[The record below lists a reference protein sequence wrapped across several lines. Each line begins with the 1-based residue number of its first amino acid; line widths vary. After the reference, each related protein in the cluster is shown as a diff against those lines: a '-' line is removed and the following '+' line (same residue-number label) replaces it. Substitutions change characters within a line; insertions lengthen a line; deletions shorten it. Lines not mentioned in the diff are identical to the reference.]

1 MIPSG
6 GTKQKDRSRGKI
18 DQCVRQTERE
28 RCNVKTRIRRDVAG
42 EEYNINEV
50 KHAKIH
56 NSKVR
61 KGKRLLLKMAV
72 LKIYLRRNTLE
83 II

>member
-1 MIPSG
+1 MCK
-6 GTKQKDRSRGKI
+6 TDR
-18 DQCVRQTERE
+18 ERE

-50 KHAKIH
+50 HAKIH